1 MHDSTRT
8 DVPFADSSDD
18 ITTRTIPL
26 DGGTAI
32 VEHTMD
38 HVEVTIRL
46 GQRIAAA
53 LVLSPTEADAL
64 GMALAR
70 PGGFTVGDYWDMCD
84 QLKPAATVTGA
95 AR

>member
-1 MHDSTRT
+1 MSNDTRI
-8 DVPFADSSDD
+8 PWADSSDD

-84 QLKPAATVTGA
+84 QLKPTHAV
-95 AR
+95 